1 MEFENTASLHN
12 YKTAFGSS
20 VRSAVSVF
28 PFSLEMGHILASQRQ
43 LWLKLVKAI

>member
-12 YKTAFGSS
+12 YKKAF